1 MDITYGFAA
10 KDFNAMAIATKQT
23 TEKPYRVLIVE
34 DEPDQQELLRYN
46 LTRDGFDVSCAGTGS
61 QALALL
67 EAETPD
73 VIVLDLMLPG
83 VDGLEVCRTI
93 RRRPQT
99 QHVPIV
105 MLTARS
111 EDSDIVTGLELGAD
125 DYVTKPYSPR
135 VLLARVRAVMR
146 ARAMGANGNDEGETI
161 IKHGELEVRPER
173 FEATIDGEPVG
184 LSGTEFRILVLLAGK
199 PGRVF
204 TRAQIIAAVHGEN
217 CAVTDRSV
225 DVHVFWLRQKLG
237 ATGRLIEAVRGVGY
251 RFRDTGH

>member
-1 MDITYGFAA
+1 M
-10 KDFNAMAIATKQT
+10 
-23 TEKPYRVLIVE
+23 RLLVVE

-67 EAETPD
+67 EDDTPD

-83 VDGLEVCRTI
+83 VDGLEVCRMI
-93 RRRPQT
+93 RRRPET
-99 QHVPIV
+99 QSVPIV

-146 ARAMGANGNDEGETI
+146 ARAAGINGSGSGDEEVVI
-161 IKHGELEVRPER
+161 QHGELEVRPER
-173 FEATIDGEPVG
+173 FEATINGEPIK
-184 LSGTEFRILVLLAGK
+184 LSGTEFRILTLLAGK

-204 TRAQIIAAVHGEN
+204 TRAQIIAAVHGDN

-237 ATGRLIEAVRGVGY
+237 TTGRLIEAVRGVGY
-251 RFRDTGH
+251 RFRDLGD